1 MLAFGSQSMVDEL
14 KYVIVKHPQQ
24 SHVDQARVDAQ
35 WQSLFYLDRP
45 DLGRVLTEF
54 DQLISLLSAFGME
67 IGSLPQ
73 HDAVGMD
80 SVYAHD
86 PLVMSERGAIL
97 CNMGKAAR
105 RPEAD
110 AFAEYL
116 TAAGIPILGRIEPP
130 GTLEGGDVCWLDRR
144 TVAVGEGYR
153 TNAEGI
159 RQLRGLLGDLVD
171 EVIPVPL
178 PHWNG
183 PEECLHLLS
192 FISPV
197 DHDLAVVYSRLMPV
211 PFRRWLMGRGIR
223 FVEVP
228 DAEYDSFA
236 CNVLTIAPRKVIML
250 AGNPITQAR
259 LEAEGVKVHT
269 FEGYDLCIKGGG
281 GPTCLTRPIMRVSIY
296 D

>member
-1 MLAFGSQSMVDEL
+1 MHAFGSQSMVDEL
-14 KYVIVKHPQQ
+14 KYVIVKHPRQ
-24 SHVDQARVDAQ
+24 SHIDQARVDAQ
-35 WQSLFYLDRP
+35 WRSLFYLDRP
-45 DLGRVLTEF
+45 DLGRVLAEYG
-54 DQLISLLSAFGME
+54 QLLELLSGFGIE

-73 HDAVGMD
+73 HDRVGMD
-80 SVYAHD
+80 SIYTHD

-105 RPEAD
+105 HPEAD
-110 AFAEYL
+110 AFADYL
-116 TAAGIPILGRIEPP
+116 AGAGIPILGRIEPP
-130 GTLEGGDVCWLDRR
+130 GTLEGGDVCWLDGR

-183 PEECLHLLS
+183 PDECLHLLS

-197 DHDLAVVYSRLMPV
+197 DHDLAVIYSRLMPV
-211 PFRRWLMGRGIR
+211 PFRQWLLDRGIR

-236 CNVLTIAPRKVIML
+236 CNVLAVAPGKVIML

-259 LEAEGVKVHT
+259 LEAEGVEVHT
-269 FEGYDLCIKGGG
+269 FEGQDLCIKGGG
-281 GPTCLTRPIMRVSIY
+281 GPTCLTRPVLRG
-296 D
+296 

>member
-1 MLAFGSQSMVDEL
+1 MVDEL
-14 KYVIVKHPQQ
+14 KYVIVKHPRQ

-35 WQSLFYLDRP
+35 WRDLNYLGRP
-45 DLGRVLTEF
+45 DFGRVVAEYEQF
-54 DQLISLLSAFGME
+54 VGLLSAFGME

-73 HDAVGMD
+73 HDSVGMD
-80 SVYAHD
+80 SIYTHD

-97 CNMGKAAR
+97 CTMGKAAR
-105 RPEAD
+105 LGEAD

-130 GTLEGGDVCWLDRR
+130 GTLEGGDVCWIDRR

-159 RQLRGLLGDLVD
+159 GQLRALLGDLVD

-183 PEECLHLLS
+183 PDECLHLLS

-197 DHDLAVVYSRLMPV
+197 DHDLAVVYSRLMPD
-211 PFRRWLMGRGIR
+211 PFRRWLLDRGIR
-223 FVEVP
+223 LIEVP

-236 CNVLTIAPRKVIML
+236 CNVLAVAPRKVIML
-250 AGNPITQAR
+250 AGNPITQGR
-259 LEAEGVKVHT
+259 LEAEGVEVHT
-269 FEGYDLCIKGGG
+269 FEGQDLCIKGGG
-281 GPTCLTRPIMRVSIY
+281 GPTCLTRPVARLTI
-296 D
+296 DD